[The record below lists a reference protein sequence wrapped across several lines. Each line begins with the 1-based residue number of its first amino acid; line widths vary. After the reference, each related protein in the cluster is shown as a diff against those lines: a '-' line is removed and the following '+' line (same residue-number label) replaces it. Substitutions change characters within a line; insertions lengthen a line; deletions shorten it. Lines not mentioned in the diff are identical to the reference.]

1 MDYKDYYSTLGVDRK
16 ASQDD
21 IKKAF
26 RKLARK
32 YHPDVNQGDKASE
45 KKFQEINEAHEVLS
59 DQEKRQKYDQLGSQW
74 QHHQGEGRRPEDFN
88 WGEWQSS
95 PNESYSYRS
104 VNPEEFE
111 EMFGAQGGYSDFF
124 ENLFGQ
130 GARRNAG
137 GGPGD
142 ARFYYEQQPL
152 RGRDSEHALQV
163 TLDEAFHGTNQVLEW
178 EDGHKI
184 DAKIP
189 RGVKT
194 GSRVRLRGQGGPGI
208 GGGEAGDLYLTIEV
222 LPDNRFQRDNDD
234 LSTTVPVDLFT
245 MLLGGKVP
253 ISSIDRTV
261 NLDIP
266 VETRNGHV
274 FRLRGLGMP
283 KMKNPDQRGDLYVT
297 AEALLP
303 QRLSEKEKELVE
315 EWRSLKEK

>member
-1 MDYKDYYSTLGVDRK
+1 MEYKDYYSILGVDRK

-45 KKFQEINEAHEVLS
+45 KKFQEINEANEVLS
-59 DQEKRQKYDQLGSQW
+59 DPEKRKKYDQLGSQW
-74 QHHQGEGRRPEDFN
+74 QHHQGEGGRPEDFN
-88 WGEWQSS
+88 WGEWQASA
-95 PNESYSYRS
+95 NQGQTYRTVS
-104 VNPEEFE
+104 PEEFE
-111 EMFGAQGGYSDFF
+111 EIFGAQGGYSDFF

-130 GARRNAG
+130 GARRQAG

-142 ARFYYEQQPL
+142 SRFYYEQQPR
-152 RGRDSEHALQV
+152 RGRDSEHSLQV
-163 TLDEAFHGTNQVLEW
+163 TLDEAFQGTRRVLEW
-178 EDGHKI
+178 EDGRKI

-194 GSRVRLRGQGGPGI
+194 GSRVRLKGQGGPGI
-208 GGGEAGDLYLTIEV
+208 GGGKSGDLYLTIEV

-234 LSTTVPVDLFT
+234 LSTTVSVDLFT
-245 MLLGGKVP
+245 MLLGGKIPVAG
-253 ISSIDRTV
+253 IDRKV

-266 VETRNGHV
+266 AETRNGRV

-283 KMKNPDQRGDLYVT
+283 KMKHPDQRGDLYVT
-297 AEALLP
+297 VEALLP

-315 EWRSLKEK
+315 EWRKLR